1 MTRGLEDLSYE
12 ERLRELGVA
21 SLEKALGRPR
31 CSLPVLKLTDRRAS
45 DFLHGL
51 ISSGQGKMY
60 LNYEREDLGQ
70 MLGENSLL
78 CGW

>member
-31 CSLPVLKLTDRRAS
+31 CSLL
-45 DFLHGL
+45 GL
-51 ISSGQGKMY
+51 EG
-60 LNYEREDLGQ
+60 
-70 MLGENSLL
+70 SL
-78 CGW
+78 